1 MPNCISRET
10 SLPLYADDSKCFRV
24 ILGQDDGN
32 ALQNDL
38 DRLLDWTKT
47 WGMEFNFSKC
57 KVMRITRKKVPFERD
72 YYLGN
77 YKLNRVI
84 IEKDLGILISHNL
97 NWNEHID
104 FIASKSHRMLNL
116 LYRTCKGISDTQ
128 VKKSFYLSW
137 VRSRLEY
144 ACPVW
149 SPYTKRNIR
158 AFEQV
163 QRKST
168 RFIVGKELNY
178 NERLKKIE
186 LLPLVYRREILDLIF
201 SYKCFKGI
209 CELDISQYVS
219 FRIYTRNLRGIDNL
233 TLSVPF
239 SRTEA
244 FKNSYFI
251 RICRLWNGLP
261 WHVRES
267 DKLAVFRRKLY
278 LLYDGKYYYE

>member
-10 SLPLYADDSKCFRV
+10 SLPLFADDSKCFRV

-72 YYLGN
+72 YYLSN

-116 LYRTCKGISDTQ
+116 LYRTCKEISDTQ
-128 VKKSFYLSW
+128 VKKSLYLSW

-158 AFEQV
+158 ALEQV
-163 QRKST
+163 QRKAT
-168 RFIVGKELNY
+168 RFIVGKELKY

-201 SYKCFKGI
+201 PI
-209 CELDISQYVS
+209 NV
-219 FRIYTRNLRGIDNL
+219 LRAYAN
-233 TLSVPF
+233 
-239 SRTEA
+239 
-244 FKNSYFI
+244 
-251 RICRLWNGLP
+251 
-261 WHVRES
+261 
-267 DKLAVFRRKLY
+267 
-278 LLYDGKYYYE
+278 

>member
-1 MPNCISRET
+1 M
-10 SLPLYADDSKCFRV
+10 
-24 ILGQDDGN
+24 
-32 ALQNDL
+32 
-38 DRLLDWTKT
+38 
-47 WGMEFNFSKC
+47 
-57 KVMRITRKKVPFERD
+57 
-72 YYLGN
+72 
-77 YKLNRVI
+77 
-84 IEKDLGILISHNL
+84 GILISHNL

-104 FIASKSHRMLNL
+104 NNASKSHRMPNL
-116 LYRTCKGISDTQ
+116 LYRTCKEISDTQ
-128 VKKSFYLSW
+128 VKKSLYLSW
-137 VRSRLEY
+137 IRSRLEY
-144 ACPVW
+144 PCPVW

-158 AFEQV
+158 ALEQV
-163 QRKST
+163 QRKAT

-201 SYKCFKGI
+201 FYKCFKGI

-261 WHVRES
+261 LHVRES
-267 DKLAVFRRKLY
+267 DTLSVFRRKLY
-278 LLYDGKYYYE
+278 LLYGGKYYYE